1 MPDLVL
7 IDPEVVDNE
16 IKMICA
22 SYEVLF
28 MKHIKA
34 VYDNKGVKR
43 DKTYQREKK
52 ETATQNCEFPIY
64 FRSEN
69 CFSFL

>member
-1 MPDLVL
+1 V
-7 IDPEVVDNE
+7 
-16 IKMICA
+16 A
-22 SYEVLF
+22 SSGLLLLMWIPIEEVLF
-28 MKHIKA
+28 MKHTKA

-64 FRSEN
+64 FRSEI
-69 CFSFL
+69 